1 MSRLFIETTRNNIG
15 LLSKFNSFSQE
26 TLASFPGSF
35 FLRFSMTAFMV
46 ATGSHIELP
55 GMSGPALIVSSGYY

>member
-1 MSRLFIETTRNNIG
+1 
-15 LLSKFNSFSQE
+15 
-26 TLASFPGSF
+26 LASFPGSF
-35 FLRFSMTAFMV
+35 FLRFSMTAYMV